1 MSWVIV
7 QQLKVEAHKVV
18 TIEPTANLNELLTAL
33 DSCGFQHIP
42 VVADGAFFGMV
53 GYADVH
59 KAYFESGSADK
70 EQFLTETK
78 VDAITVNKNA
88 TIHEEGSIED
98 ILLAIDRVPFIAVL
112 SEEGTF
118 TGIVTHSANFEML
131 RDALGMHK
139 PGIRMTVSMPE
150 MQGSLLKFA
159 DVVRKYSNIFGLLVL
174 DDDADFGYR
183 RVSFKVAPDAD
194 VDAITEDL
202 RQVGVRV
209 FHVTR

>member
-1 MSWVIV
+1 MFV

-18 TIEPTANLNELLTAL
+18 TIEPQASLKELLATL

-42 VVADGAFFGMV
+42 VVADGVFHGMV
-53 GYADVH
+53 GYAEVH
-59 KAYFESGSADK
+59 KSFFESGYDK
-70 EQFLTETK
+70 EQFLSETK
-78 VDAITVNKNA
+78 VETITVNKNA

-98 ILLAIDRVPFIAVL
+98 LLSAIDRVPFIAVL
-112 SEEGTF
+112 NDDNSF
-118 TGIVTHSANFEML
+118 AGIVTHSANFEML

-139 PGIRMTVSMPE
+139 PGIRLTVSMPE

-202 RQVGVRV
+202 RGIGVRV
-209 FHVTR
+209 FHVTK